1 MTELITPAQIRAARA
16 LLDWSMI
23 NLAKVAQ
30 VSVST
35 IKRMEDENLRSGTE
49 RSVILIQDALEAAGV
64 RFLSDDG
71 DGPGVRYKAR

>member
-1 MTELITPAQIRAARA
+1 MADHITPAQIRAARA
-16 LLDWSMI
+16 LLDWSMLD
-23 NLAKVAQ
+23 LAKVAQ

-35 IKRMEDENLRSGTE
+35 IKRMEDERQKPAAD
-49 RSVILIQDALEAAGV
+49 RSVAPVLCAFQTAGV